1 MHVCPRTHARAR
13 PGWRWDRVVT
23 EEGMYTTGMYVC
35 MYVHTMDRWD
45 GMGGP
50 QRPPA
55 GRRGEERRG
64 EMAGSRETEAPCR
77 YIHSLHTYVHTE
89 EVMMR

>member
-1 MHVCPRTHARAR
+1 
-13 PGWRWDRVVT
+13 
-23 EEGMYTTGMYVC
+23 

-64 EMAGSRETEAPCR
+64 EERWLARVRRKRHADTYIV
-77 YIHSLHTYVHTE
+77 YIHMYIPKK
-89 EVMMR
+89 